1 MKINYYLSQILG
13 EKPLE
18 IDVTSSPNG
27 VYVRRD
33 FKEIEKQE
41 DFSEEKTTVKG
52 WEYQEAFLSFD
63 EWELYKNTLISN
75 EINSNENSTAFDNY
89 QKKLSTGV
97 EYINGHKYKPKY
109 INDYKNIMSD
119 IKNAT
124 DLIKDLG
131 GDASQILTQKFA
143 IYDETGLVENM
154 VMMSGLEV
162 IDLYFF
168 LYAKKEQYF
177 AEYKLEKELT

>member
-1 MKINYYLSQILG
+1 MELTYKIAQSA
-13 EKPLE
+13 EKPLL
-18 IDVTSSPNG
+18 IDITSSPNC
-27 VYVRRD
+27 VYIRRD
-33 FKEIEKQE
+33 LKQIQEPGENGEIRSYWRYNEATLTQNEYE
-41 DFSEEKTTVKG
+41 D
-52 WEYQEAFLSFD
+52 
-63 EWELYKNTLISN
+63 YKNTLISN

-131 GDASQILTQKFA
+131 GDASKILTQKFA

>member
-1 MKINYYLSQILG
+1 MELTYKIAQSA
-13 EKPLE
+13 EKPLL
-18 IDVTSSPNG
+18 IDITSSPNC
-27 VYVRRD
+27 VYIRRD
-33 FKEIEKQE
+33 LRQIQEPGENDEIRSYWRYNEATLTQNEYE
-41 DFSEEKTTVKG
+41 D
-52 WEYQEAFLSFD
+52 
-63 EWELYKNTLISN
+63 YKNTLISN

-131 GDASQILTQKFA
+131 GDASRILTQKFA

>member
-1 MKINYYLSQILG
+1 MELTYKIAQSA
-13 EKPLE
+13 EKPLL
-18 IDVTSSPNG
+18 IDITSSPNC
-27 VYVRRD
+27 VYIRRD
-33 FKEIEKQE
+33 LKQIQEPGENGEIRSYWRYNEATLTQNEYE
-41 DFSEEKTTVKG
+41 D
-52 WEYQEAFLSFD
+52 
-63 EWELYKNTLISN
+63 YKNTLISN

-89 QKKLSTGV
+89 QKKLSSGV

>member
-1 MKINYYLSQILG
+1 MELTYKIAQSA
-13 EKPLE
+13 EKPLL
-18 IDVTSSPNG
+18 IDITSSPNC
-27 VYVRRD
+27 VYIRRD
-33 FKEIEKQE
+33 LKQIQEPGENGEIRSYWRYNEATLTQNEYE
-41 DFSEEKTTVKG
+41 D
-52 WEYQEAFLSFD
+52 
-63 EWELYKNTLISN
+63 YKNTLISN

-97 EYINGHKYKPKY
+97 KYINGHKYKPKY

>member
-1 MKINYYLSQILG
+1 MELTYKIAQSA
-13 EKPLE
+13 EKPLL
-18 IDVTSSPNG
+18 IDITSSPNC
-27 VYVRRD
+27 VYIRRD
-33 FKEIEKQE
+33 LKQIQEPGENGEIRSYWRYNEATLTQNEYE
-41 DFSEEKTTVKG
+41 D
-52 WEYQEAFLSFD
+52 
-63 EWELYKNTLISN
+63 YKNTLISN

-89 QKKLSTGV
+89 QKKLSSGV

-131 GDASQILTQKFA
+131 GDASKILTQKFA

>member
-1 MKINYYLSQILG
+1 MELTYKIAQSA
-13 EKPLE
+13 EKPLL
-18 IDVTSSPNG
+18 IDITSSPNC
-27 VYVRRD
+27 VYIRRD
-33 FKEIEKQE
+33 LKQIQEPGENGEIRSYWRYNEATLTQNEYE
-41 DFSEEKTTVKG
+41 D
-52 WEYQEAFLSFD
+52 
-63 EWELYKNTLISN
+63 YKNTLISN